1 MGIGEKTLRS
11 LHVRKHGIHEN
22 GMLSSL
28 PAATKP
34 YSQKTVVEPTAAD
47 RELLVRVLTSGSR
60 NGAPSTGDYRMFDT
74 YITYLC
80 DRLLSGCED
89 KSVTLHSLIAHF
101 ALVVEYFTAA
111 KRVKNTIEAFL
122 TDKREEIAEVFP
134 IAEAD
139 EEDWHRSRLTD
150 TVNAIALWLM
160 IEDFGT
166 LFANQRVR
174 KNFFEYNEKHAT
186 KLATNDKELGD
197 QGKFNIPAFAEIAGL
212 MPKIAPWV
220 NAPEANPYEEI
231 PKSDLNVRLI
241 LRVGQIKIHWT
252 FDLSKHLKFEHS
264 TLYLFCMPSRLMFE
278 PGMQEADTPDKAL
291 T

>member
-89 KSVTLHSLIAHF
+89 KRLDKHSLKIRAQTF
-101 ALVVEYFTAA
+101 RLKDFPF
-111 KRVKNTIEAFL
+111 RQN
-122 TDKREEIAEVFP
+122 KRENENHANRPRGLACFHTKQSNHSYLTSPSEVKVG
-134 IAEAD
+134 ACR
-139 EEDWHRSRLTD
+139 RS
-150 TVNAIALWLM
+150 
-160 IEDFGT
+160 G
-166 LFANQRVR
+166 
-174 KNFFEYNEKHAT
+174 
-186 KLATNDKELGD
+186 
-197 QGKFNIPAFAEIAGL
+197 
-212 MPKIAPWV
+212 AP
-220 NAPEANPYEEI
+220 
-231 PKSDLNVRLI
+231 
-241 LRVGQIKIHWT
+241 
-252 FDLSKHLKFEHS
+252 
-264 TLYLFCMPSRLMFE
+264 M
-278 PGMQEADTPDKAL
+278 
-291 T
+291 